1 MVVAT
6 QTDAHENNLDHA
18 LSDFTSVAQSDP
30 LDFTDRFN
38 TPLSEQEQADYS
50 TKFKTGDSYD
60 YDMQGWYKANPGA
73 DPKGEGV
80 HYPDTFKK
88 PNHPTFSDQSQYN
101 TGDNQGGRWDTNPD
115 NTYSFTPGA
124 TNLQYRSKEELQ
136 DYFDRIEKGN
146 TLNFPTDGQSESKS
160 AQDAFET
167 AAARTRQAVR
177 PVGGRQEGALTQVP
191 EAIASGVAA
200 VGAQMGKNVVEPIE
214 NIPDFINHMMRR
226 DPREDLTKEEVGGAL
241 STAGLMSTSMGG
253 RGSVTATGSTTPP
266 VLSDLDQIRNVYRT
280 RIGESF
286 TNNLDSLRAEGTLS
300 ADQFRSLFNSL
311 GIDMDSQE
319 ISSQPALTRKVIQ
332 DEKPKPPPQG
342 KISLNR
348 MAGTADSTEQSFRI
362 NDEDSNYFGHV
373 RASYNPD
380 EKVITVHWAGDL
392 SFKGAGALGPTH
404 VRSMLRQLRAV
415 WPEAKKIEGYRVSG
429 ARQTSDKGPGK
440 ASMDLEPK

>member
-6 QTDAHENNLDHA
+6 QTDAHESSLDHA
-18 LSDFTSVAQSDP
+18 LSDFTTLAQNEPLTQIDASPDLGDP
-30 LDFTDRFN
+30 FER
-38 TPLSEQEQADYS
+38 A
-50 TKFKTGDSYD
+50 
-60 YDMQGWYKANPGA
+60 A
-73 DPKGEGV
+73 
-80 HYPDTFKK
+80 
-88 PNHPTFSDQSQYN
+88 
-101 TGDNQGGRWDTNPD
+101 
-115 NTYSFTPGA
+115 
-124 TNLQYRSKEELQ
+124 YR
-136 DYFDRIEKGN
+136 I
-146 TLNFPTDGQSESKS
+146 
-160 AQDAFET
+160 
-167 AAARTRQAVR
+167 RQAVK
-177 PVGGRQEGALTQVP
+177 PDQGRQEGALTQVP

-200 VGAQMGKNVVEPIE
+200 VGAQMGKNVVEPIAG
-214 NIPDFINHMMRR
+214 IPNFINHMMER
-226 DPREDLTKEEVGGAL
+226 DPSDDLTKEEVGGAL

-253 RGSVTATGSTTPP
+253 RGSGTATGSTTPP
-266 VLSDLDQIRNVYRT
+266 VLSDLDQIRNVYRA

-319 ISSQPALTRKVIQ
+319 ISSQPTLSRKVIQ
-332 DEKPKPPPQG
+332 DEKPKQTPQG
-342 KISLNR
+342 KITLNR
-348 MAGTADSTEQSFRI
+348 MAGTDGSTEQSFRI

-380 EKVITVHWAGDL
+380 EKIITVHWAGDL